1 MRIIKGKY
9 TTRKMPNAKGF
20 TARPTTDF
28 AKESLFNILFNY
40 FDFEEKDV
48 LDLFSG
54 TGGIAYEFASRG
66 CKKVIC
72 IEKEPRHYRYIKQI
86 IEKLNIKEITPL
98 RLDVFKYIEESRQQF
113 NIIFADPPYA
123 LENLKEIPDLILSKD
138 LLKERG
144 MFVLEHPKTIQF
156 NDHPRFM
163 LHRNYGSVNFSFF
176 E

>member
-1 MRIIKGKY
+1 
-9 TTRKMPNAKGF
+9 MPNAKGF

-40 FDFEEKDV
+40 FDFEEKEV

-66 CKKVIC
+66 CKKVVC
-72 IEKEPRHYRYIKQI
+72 IENEFRHYKYIKQT
-86 IEKLNIKEITPL
+86 IEKLNIKEIIL
-98 RLDVFKYIEESRQQF
+98 LKLDVFKYIKESQQQF

-123 LENLKEIPDLILSKD
+123 LENLKEIPDLVLGKN
-138 LLKERG
+138 LLKDRG
-144 MFVLEHPKTIQF
+144 MFVLEHPKSIQF